1 MIGSMRSWLT
11 SDTRLRIW
19 GYVAPELRRS
29 SATSLPAFG
38 QKSPALRVRVLP
50 PLGCFGGDLFGRR
63 DSAQSHPYIPRIS
76 GIMSNQVGNAHD
88 PPDAIVLIDHRD
100 EESDVPPS
108 LPEWLLSTSSVVTR
122 CPYSPK
128 PFIRDGQL
136 WQASHITRPAILF
149 RCRWRKAAIRIRNPL
164 LLSANTFEP
173 KQ

>member
-1 MIGSMRSWLT
+1 MIGSIRSWLT

-88 PPDAIVLIDHRD
+88 PPDRRRCVEYERVGRD
-100 EESDVPPS
+100 QYRNTDGVDFCLGP
-108 LPEWLLSTSSVVTR
+108 
-122 CPYSPK
+122 CPVDK
-128 PFIRDGQL
+128 
-136 WQASHITRPAILF
+136 
-149 RCRWRKAAIRIRNPL
+149 
-164 LLSANTFEP
+164 
-173 KQ
+173 